1 MFKLVSFTGVL
12 TFTTNSKTIYGI
24 FELGERTFVV
34 ESLNT
39 EGSVVWVEID
49 QSQFEDIEPKIDDAQ
64 EDVKDT
70 TRTELMLAR
79 GREDRSTIVEYSIT
93 VYYTKEFKE
102 ATTDPITFIDQ
113 VLIGIINNQL
123 ILIYK

>member
-1 MFKLVSFTGVL
+1 MVSFTGVL

-79 GREDRSTIVEYSIT
+79 GPGLHQQQHSHPRQAPLRAGVRHR
-93 VYYTKEFKE
+93 
-102 ATTDPITFIDQ
+102 
-113 VLIGIINNQL
+113 
-123 ILIYK
+123 

>member
-1 MFKLVSFTGVL
+1 M
-12 TFTTNSKTIYGI
+12 TFTTKPSRNQTIYGI
-24 FELGERTFVV
+24 FELGERTYVL

-39 EGSVVWVEID
+39 GGIVVWVEID
-49 QSQFEDIEPKIDDAQ
+49 QSQFEDIEPEIDDD
-64 EDVKDT
+64 EEEFLDS

-102 ATTDPITFIDQ
+102 ATADPITFIDQ
-113 VLIGIINNQL
+113 VNINQ
-123 ILIYK
+123 